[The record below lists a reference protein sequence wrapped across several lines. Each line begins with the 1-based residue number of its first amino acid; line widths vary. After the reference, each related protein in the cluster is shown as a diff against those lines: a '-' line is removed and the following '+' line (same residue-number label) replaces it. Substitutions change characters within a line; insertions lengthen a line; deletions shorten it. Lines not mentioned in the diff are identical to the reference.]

1 MQFSS
6 DLDEPPDE
14 GPVPLSEETS
24 NTIPPVNFEVE
35 IQKTSKEDIIRNLQD
50 IYSAEKW
57 LDANVMQ
64 PYWTSEKVYHNSSSK
79 FSAANLAK
87 LWDQHL
93 IEQGHDNPQT
103 SVLSEY
109 KVLRE
114 LLWMF
119 FTPATTYLFKEV
131 NKNFTVK
138 PNITIPS
145 LTKGTFASYLNS
157 LCPYFT
163 MLQELHSFGAELNC
177 VSDVEN
183 CTKLS
188 PNTLIAYWAVIKEFL
203 NEFNA
208 FIIQIETEVKKQ
220 GRTYTLLQ
228 LMNDLEPKL
237 FELRSMYCIHARAV
251 YSWKTSPNWLSAS
264 RLLSVLYGDLDN
276 MSNSKQAAR
285 MLKMFLK
292 SFEVYLDIIDL
303 WLTDGQL
310 QDCRE
315 EFVISRDCDEFQGPQ
330 EEGYVV
336 QPYETELLNA
346 GIQPLPIL
354 QVIVSKLLHASSSMD
369 LLLRLNRLSKT
380 KGCLYEDFL
389 GHIEKDL
396 SEFALKEGN
405 HLDVADDIRDE
416 VVSNADIKSEPNS
429 FFMEIKDHL
438 LQVGDSFLVEAFENY
453 LPFKQVQQDV
463 KQEDVLKKK
472 EQLYTKL
479 TQHLRHEIL
488 PVKHVLETNLLR
500 LVEEKWKVASSM
512 VKPIFQH
519 EFNLSMHFQIMRGI
533 FLMES
538 GDIMHHF
545 YTSLFEQLEMCEAS
559 SFSLT
564 MLLESCVDQRYP
576 AFSSHFSVVVDNKIH
591 FATSVQEA
599 ISSIKLRYA
608 VEWPVSL
615 ILSDHSLEYYNTVFQ
630 FLLKIKWGLLC
641 LQKLRFSDLDQ
652 RENKTKPLGKRARD
666 RMHRLE
672 CLRFWLL
679 HSVNSI
685 HSYLMGQMLQLFSM
699 ELEHNIE
706 TAQDLSM
713 LVKAHNAYIQSV
725 YTHCLQSDDSHIIK
739 NSVLKMIWVALRV
752 CEVWEAGVEFVPE
765 ARLKELEELYS
776 KCYLFLAIVLSSCVQ
791 NNTLSDLTS
800 LSAAFDTT
808 RLPKHYPTTFAVN

>member
-1 MQFSS
+1 M
-6 DLDEPPDE
+6 
-14 GPVPLSEETS
+14 
-24 NTIPPVNFEVE
+24 
-35 IQKTSKEDIIRNLQD
+35 
-50 IYSAEKW
+50 
-57 LDANVMQ
+57 
-64 PYWTSEKVYHNSSSK
+64 
-79 FSAANLAK
+79 
-87 LWDQHL
+87 
-93 IEQGHDNPQT
+93 
-103 SVLSEY
+103 
-109 KVLRE
+109 
-114 LLWMF
+114 
-119 FTPATTYLFKEV
+119 
-131 NKNFTVK
+131 
-138 PNITIPS
+138 
-145 LTKGTFASYLNS
+145 
-157 LCPYFT
+157 
-163 MLQELHSFGAELNC
+163 
-177 VSDVEN
+177 
-183 CTKLS
+183 
-188 PNTLIAYWAVIKEFL
+188 
-203 NEFNA
+203 
-208 FIIQIETEVKKQ
+208 
-220 GRTYTLLQ
+220 
-228 LMNDLEPKL
+228 
-237 FELRSMYCIHARAV
+237 
-251 YSWKTSPNWLSAS
+251 
-264 RLLSVLYGDLDN
+264 
-276 MSNSKQAAR
+276 
-285 MLKMFLK
+285 
-292 SFEVYLDIIDL
+292 
-303 WLTDGQL
+303 
-310 QDCRE
+310 
-315 EFVISRDCDEFQGPQ
+315 
-330 EEGYVV
+330 
-336 QPYETELLNA
+336 
-346 GIQPLPIL
+346 
-354 QVIVSKLLHASSSMD
+354 
-369 LLLRLNRLSKT
+369 
-380 KGCLYEDFL
+380 
-389 GHIEKDL
+389 
-396 SEFALKEGN
+396 
-405 HLDVADDIRDE
+405 ADDIRDE

-429 FFMEIKDHL
+429 FFMEIKEHL

-472 EQLYTKL
+472 DQLYTKL

-666 RMHRLE
+666 RTHRLE